1 MYIDDI
7 IIYSKSKERHLVD
20 LRVVMEKLSKAGL
33 SLNMK
38 KCHFFQRRL
47 KFLGHIVSA
56 RGVEVDPG
64 KTQAI
69 SEYAVPANILSL
81 QRFLG
86 LVGWYHKFI
95 HQFADIAAP
104 LNNMKRKGVSW
115 NWTQECQDS
124 FEQLK
129 RAVTNLISA

>member
-1 MYIDDI
+1 
-7 IIYSKSKERHLVD
+7 
-20 LRVVMEKLSKAGL
+20 MEKLSKAGL

-47 KFLGHIVSA
+47 KFLGHIESA
-56 RGVEVDPG
+56 RGLEVDPD

-69 SEYAVPANILSL
+69 SEYPVPVDIRSL

-95 HQFADIAAP
+95 PHFAI
-104 LNNMKRKGVSW
+104 L
-115 NWTQECQDS
+115 
-124 FEQLK
+124 LH
-129 RAVTNLISA
+129 L